1 MNLLT
6 VVIILALLATAVA
19 LLLGLTSLGQ
29 GGRFDKDF
37 GTGFMWAR
45 VALQGAAIGLLL
57 VALLIQ
63 QG

>member
-1 MNLLT
+1 
-6 VVIILALLATAVA
+6 LLATGVS

-45 VALQGAAIGLLL
+45 VGFQAAAVVLLLL
-57 VALLIQ
+57 VLVVR
-63 QG
+63 

>member
-6 VVIILALLATAVA
+6 VVIILALLATIFT
-19 LLLGLTSLGQ
+19 LLLGLMSLGQ

-45 VALQGAAIGLLL
+45 VGLQAIAIALL
-57 VALLIQ
+57 VFALFLR
-63 QG
+63 